1 MVITTDFNIFADKY
15 NNKQHLPDDLINI
28 IMNINTQ
35 NIKTEKQ
42 NKKKFSI
49 VIETIN
55 LYTEWIDEDEMSNG
69 GHINM
74 FITAMEENALDD
86 FIRYF

>member
-15 NNKQHLPDDLINI
+15 NNKQHLPDDIINI

-74 FITAMEENALDD
+74 FIAAMEENALDD